1 MIKDFL
7 TTIWS
12 LIKTII
18 LSIIVGI
25 FFEIILSGLWIS
37 LHHSTGLNDLQNA
50 FIDNQN
56 HLPGY
61 MVNVFQYLFDKF
73 NSYHSHLNNPLLV
86 LITQS
91 LYLSI
96 LIYLEKVF
104 IVFISFFVYL
114 MIMFLFIADGLTAR
128 EIRRY
133 RCGEESTRR
142 KLFEGYASCLEY
154 FMFIVY
160 LSIPFYIPAA
170 IWFIVIG
177 CFAASFHRMKYKY
190 IQKYL

>member
-7 TTIWS
+7 TTIWN

-25 FFEIILSGLWIS
+25 FFEVILSGLWIFF
-37 LHHSTGLNDLQNA
+37 HHSSGLNDLKNA
-50 FIDNQN
+50 FLANQE
-56 HLPGY
+56 HLPDY
-61 MVNVFQYLFDKF
+61 MVNLFQYLFDKF
-73 NSYHSHLNNPLLV
+73 SLYHSHLNNH
-86 LITQS
+86 LIILILES
-91 LYLSI
+91 LYLSA
-96 LIYLEKVF
+96 LIYLEKVL
-104 IVFISFFVYL
+104 IVCVSFFVYL

-142 KLFEGYASCLEY
+142 KLFEGYASCIEY

-170 IWFIVIG
+170 IWFIVLG
-177 CFAASFHRMKYKY
+177 CLAASFHRMKYKY